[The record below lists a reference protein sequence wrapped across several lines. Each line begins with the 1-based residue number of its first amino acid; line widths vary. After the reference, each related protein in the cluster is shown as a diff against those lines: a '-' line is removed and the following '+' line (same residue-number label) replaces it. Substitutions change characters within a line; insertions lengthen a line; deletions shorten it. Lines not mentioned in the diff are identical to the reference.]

1 MADEV
6 THKDNAT
13 PDATDDDIKRMDADT
28 VPQPG
33 DSRPGDSVDEGAG
46 GGPKSATDTDN
57 VDDPKSGHSP
67 V

>member
-1 MADEV
+1 MADET
-6 THKDNAT
+6 THEENAT
-13 PDATDDDIKRMDADT
+13 PTATDDDIKRVDADT

-46 GGPKSATDTDN
+46 AGPQSSTDTDEFE
-57 VDDPKSGHSP
+57 DPKSGHSP

>member
-6 THKDNAT
+6 THDDNDT
-13 PDATDDDIKRMDADT
+13 PTATDDDVKRMDKDT

-33 DSRPGDSVDEGAG
+33 DSRPGESVDEGAT
-46 GGPKSATDTDN
+46 ADAEDTE
-57 VDDPKSGHSP
+57 DPKAGHSP

>member
-1 MADEV
+1 
-6 THKDNAT
+6 
-13 PDATDDDIKRMDADT
+13 MDKDT

-33 DSRPGDSVDEGAG
+33 DSRPGESVDEGAG

-57 VDDPKSGHSP
+57 VDDPKTGHSP